1 MTRILATIKIALRAL
16 RRNKL
21 RTVLTM
27 LGMIIG
33 VGAVIAMV
41 GIGNG
46 AKSQIEAQIA
56 SLGQNVILIFT
67 GSVTRGGVHT
77 GWGSAGTLTIED
89 AEAIQREIPGVVAV
103 SPEVRTSAQIAAG
116 NQNWSTQILGEA
128 PEYFSLRQWPIVQG
142 ASFTEQDVRSANKVA
157 VVGQTIADQL
167 YPGEEPL
174 GKILRIR
181 NVPFMIVGLLLPK
194 GLSLQGQDQDDLV
207 VMPYT
212 SAMKRVQRVTTL
224 RTINAQTATALLL
237 NPVQQQIIELLRQRH
252 RITPGRDDD
261 FTVRNQ
267 QEIADMATEQSK
279 TMTYLLA
286 AIAFVSLVVG
296 GIGIMN
302 IMLVSVTERTR
313 EIGIRMAVGAHGSDI
328 LLQFLTEAVTLSVI
342 GGVIGI
348 GTGIGASKLIE
359 AWRHWPVAT
368 PLLWILAAFVVS
380 GAVGVFFGFYPARK
394 ASQLDPIDALR
405 YE

>member
-252 RITPGRDDD
+252 RITAGRDDD

-328 LLQFLTEAVTLSVI
+328 LLQFLTEAVTLSII